1 MFCCS
6 EALFVCGGGSA
17 YYCEHCHDVGRKF
30 EDCKGKNCPLGIL
43 HPPPSAN
50 VKLSA
55 MPLGCSACRADRI
68 NQFSVA
74 EVDDTEERKWTGW
87 QEYIRDRQ
95 SHDPEFRQ
103 MRLNAIAE
111 KALRALNAE

>member
-1 MFCCS
+1 MTMCEKHGDEYIAWKCMFCCS

-30 EDCKGKNCPLGIL
+30 EDCKGRNCPLGIL

-74 EVDDTEERKWTGW
+74 EVDDTEERK
-87 QEYIRDRQ
+87 
-95 SHDPEFRQ
+95 
-103 MRLNAIAE
+103 
-111 KALRALNAE
+111 